1 MHTFC
6 FLLLVS
12 YFNKIFHAKHFFL
25 SFIYHQPF
33 MKKKDFP
40 FPNLCISRGNLSS
53 SNKTNN
59 ELIISNQVWS
69 GQLPK
74 KKANILFFSFIYYPT
89 SFLREKRF
97 PTSQSLRNP
106 TNLCISRINLSSS
119 NKTKNELIISN
130 QVWSGQVPQ
139 KNRHGKKGEKKN
151 LSVYPCN
158 M

>member
-1 MHTFC
+1 M
-6 FLLLVS
+6 
-12 YFNKIFHAKHFFL
+12 
-25 SFIYHQPF
+25 
-33 MKKKDFP
+33 
-40 FPNLCISRGNLSS
+40 
-53 SNKTNN
+53 
-59 ELIISNQVWS
+59 IISNQVWS

-130 QVWSGQVPQ
+130 QVWSGQLPQ

-158 M
+158 MWWVLWSLCRTLWRCLQTSRQADQKSQVFTFIVHCVSIDFFRK